1 MYVGMGVGVL
11 GVSVGVGYGVYVGM
25 GVGVIGMSVGVGES
39 RMALET
45 SPC

>member
-1 MYVGMGVGVL
+1 MYVGIL

-25 GVGVIGMSVGVGES
+25 GVGVLGVSVGVGES